1 MVTSAVFATAASVI
15 LTTAAA
21 SAPPANPPLACHG
34 PCRTR
39 CASAHDP
46 RDLVGPASP
55 LAAVPRFYLHDE
67 GGFNFSGVSAAV
79 DRLFGGSPPDDVLPV
94 DMAEHFF
101 EYPLLRALRTHP
113 QRTLSAGDA
122 EVHVIGAM
130 PFVSWALADM
140 GICLGACPNG
150 SLAEHQR
157 RMHGVAEALR
167 SNRYWNTSRQQGTP
181 FVLIAGH
188 FSHHGHITEALAQ
201 ELSRGNAVLAV
212 ADLMH
217 AEQMPAPKDSPL
229 RGLVSRGITVP
240 YWAHAHAAYAD
251 GDRVERAGIMF
262 HGGVGRHDYGTRDRL
277 VKMMRLLQERGD
289 PVDLRLAEFTRGGG
303 VGKEALHGARCDAYQ
318 ASGRAYLNA
327 SLCASPAGDRINSRR
342 LFDAMSAACV
352 PVRLRSPFFIG
363 LSRATFYTGLPFPL
377 SIDWRATT
385 LRLLPS
391 HDVEC
396 AVGDVL
402 WMSAWHGSTS
412 AVDEIRWR
420 VLAAYRAHLDYSH
433 NPRGVA
439 SALLREAATRTRARG
454 APTRLVGGAARRAAG
469 GGNAAGKKR
478 RGKVVVRVRNPG

>member
-1 MVTSAVFATAASVI
+1 MCGEGLLAKTKLFSRQKCMSKKDRLQSNFKSGQAQQQKQHDRMVTSTVFATAASVI
-15 LTTAAA
+15 PTMAAA

-39 CASAHDP
+39 CASTYDP
-46 RDLVGPASP
+46 RDVVGPASP

-67 GGFNFSGVSAAV
+67 GGFNLSGVSAAV
-79 DRLFGGSPPDDVLPV
+79 DRLLGGSPPDDVLPV

-101 EYPLLRALRTHP
+101 ECPLLRALRTHP

-240 YWAHAHAAYAD
+240 YWAHAHAAYMD
-251 GDRVERAGIMF
+251 GDRAERAGIMF

-277 VKMMRLLQERGD
+277 VKVMRLLQERGD

-303 VGKEALHGARCDAYQ
+303 VGAAWCAPRRVPSERPCVPQRLALRLACWRHDHLSAPLRRHVSSLRAGASSEPLFHRSLEGHLLHRAALPALDRLARRHAEAASEPRRGVR
-318 ASGRAYLNA
+318 SGRRPVDECVARLD
-327 SLCASPAGDRINSRR
+327 LCRGRDPVARARRIPCAPR
-342 LFDAMSAACV
+342 LFAQPA
-352 PVRLRSPFFIG
+352 RG
-363 LSRATFYTGLPFPL
+363 G
-377 SIDWRATT
+377 
-385 LRLLPS
+385 
-391 HDVEC
+391 EC
-396 AVGDVL
+396 A
-402 WMSAWHGSTS
+402 
-412 AVDEIRWR
+412 
-420 VLAAYRAHLDYSH
+420 
-433 NPRGVA
+433 
-439 SALLREAATRTRARG
+439 
-454 APTRLVGGAARRAAG
+454 AP
-469 GGNAAGKKR
+469 
-478 RGKVVVRVRNPG
+478 